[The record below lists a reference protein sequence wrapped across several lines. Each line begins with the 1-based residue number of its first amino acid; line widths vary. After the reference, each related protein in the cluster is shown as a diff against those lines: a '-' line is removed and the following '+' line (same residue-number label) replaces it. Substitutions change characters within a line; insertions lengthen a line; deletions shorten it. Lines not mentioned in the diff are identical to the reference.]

1 MLERFTLIPKSAN
14 YGIVINGY
22 VGGDD
27 AAKYNDFDDTHQEEP
42 YYCDTCQGY
51 IQV

>member
-1 MLERFTLIPKSAN
+1 MMIFDN

-22 VGGDD
+22 VGGDE
-27 AAKYNDFDDTHQEEP
+27 AAKYDDFDDTHQEEP